1 MKEQRQMAF
10 FLLCVSGRERE
21 REKESE
27 DKNWSE
33 MCAVLCFFPRTE
45 VSGGLIFLTAVRPG

>member
-1 MKEQRQMAF
+1 MP
-10 FLLCVSGRERE
+10 GREKKS
-21 REKESE
+21 EKE

-33 MCAVLCFFPRTE
+33 MYAVLCFFPRTE